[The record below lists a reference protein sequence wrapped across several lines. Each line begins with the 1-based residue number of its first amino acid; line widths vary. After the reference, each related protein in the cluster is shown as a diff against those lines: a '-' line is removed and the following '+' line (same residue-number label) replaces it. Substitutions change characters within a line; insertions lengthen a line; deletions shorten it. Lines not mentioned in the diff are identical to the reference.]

1 MNKMETFVCSYLDGC
16 SFSTT
21 INEKELVDLTDDE
34 IKTILKPILC
44 FLAEKSDKD
53 ERRRDNYASLVV
65 GKIDFLDLDDNEY
78 DEMYMNVYNKAYNE
92 EYTIDNLK
100 DEINNETDLGVLQM
114 LYEELLSEFGKYED
128 LGFCDQCCSY
138 NGEYTYTVEL

>member
-1 MNKMETFVCSYLDGC
+1 VNNMETFVCSYLDCC

-21 INEKELVDLTDDE
+21 INDKELVDLTDDE
-34 IKTILKPILC
+34 INTILKPILC
-44 FLAEKSDKD
+44 FLVEKSDKE

-92 EYTIDNLK
+92 EYTIDKLK
-100 DEINNETDLGVLQM
+100 DEINNETDLAVLQM
-114 LYEELLSEFGKYED
+114 LYEELLSELGKYED
-128 LGFCDQCCSY
+128 LGFCEQCCSY
-138 NGEYTYTVEL
+138 NGGYTYTVEL

>member
-1 MNKMETFVCSYLDGC
+1 MKTFVCSYLDGC

-21 INEKELVDLTDDE
+21 INEKELVDFTDNE

-44 FLAEKSDKD
+44 LLVEKSDNE
-53 ERRRDNYASLVV
+53 ERRRDNYGSFIV
-65 GKIDFLDLDDNEY
+65 GKLDFMNLNNKEY
-78 DEMYMNVYNKAYNE
+78 DDMYMNVYNKAYNE
-92 EYTIDNLK
+92 EYTIDKLK

-114 LYEELLSEFGKYED
+114 LYEELLCEFGKYED

>member
-1 MNKMETFVCSYLDGC
+1 MKTFVCSYFDGC

-21 INEKELVDLTDDE
+21 INEKELVDFTDNE
-34 IKTILKPILC
+34 IKIILKPILC
-44 FLAEKSDKD
+44 LLVEKSDNEK
-53 ERRRDNYASLVV
+53 RRRDNYGSFIV
-65 GKIDFLDLDDNEY
+65 GKLDFMNLNDKEY
-78 DEMYMNVYNKAYNE
+78 DDMYMQVYNKAYNE
-92 EYTIDNLK
+92 EYTIDKLK
-100 DEINNETDLGVLQM
+100 DEINNETDLAVLQM

>member
-1 MNKMETFVCSYLDGC
+1 MNNMETFVCSYLDGC

-21 INEKELVDLTDDE
+21 INEKELVDFTDDE
-34 IKTILKPILC
+34 INTILKPILC
-44 FLAEKSDKD
+44 FLVEKSDKD

-92 EYTIDNLK
+92 EYTIDKLK
-100 DEINNETDLGVLQM
+100 DEINNETDLGLLQM
-114 LYEELLSEFGKYED
+114 LYEELLSELGKYED
-128 LGFCDQCCSY
+128 LGFCEQCCSHS
-138 NGEYTYTVEL
+138 GEYTCTVEL

>member
-1 MNKMETFVCSYLDGC
+1 MKTFVCSYFDGC

-21 INEKELVDLTDDE
+21 INEKELVDFTDNE

-44 FLAEKSDKD
+44 LLVEKSDNEK
-53 ERRRDNYASLVV
+53 RRRDNYGSFIV
-65 GKIDFLDLDDNEY
+65 GKLDFMNLNNKEY
-78 DEMYMNVYNKAYNE
+78 DDMYMQVYNKAYNE
-92 EYTIDNLK
+92 EYTIDKLK
-100 DEINNETDLGVLQM
+100 DEINNETDLAVLQM

>member
-1 MNKMETFVCSYLDGC
+1 MEKFVCSYLDGC

-21 INEKELVDLTDDE
+21 INEKELVDFTDDE
-34 IKTILKPILC
+34 INTILKPILC

-92 EYTIDNLK
+92 ENFIDKLK

-114 LYEELLSEFGKYED
+114 LYEELLSELGKYED
-128 LGFCDQCCSY
+128 LGFCEQCCSHSV
-138 NGEYTYTVEL
+138 EYTYTVEL

>member
-1 MNKMETFVCSYLDGC
+1 MKTFVCSYFDGC

-21 INEKELVDLTDDE
+21 INEKELVDFTDNE

-44 FLAEKSDKD
+44 LLVEKSDNEK
-53 ERRRDNYASLVV
+53 RRRDNYGSFIV
-65 GKIDFLDLDDNEY
+65 GKLDFMNLNDKEY
-78 DEMYMNVYNKAYNE
+78 DDMYMQVYNKAYNE
-92 EYTIDNLK
+92 EYTIDKLK
-100 DEINNETDLGVLQM
+100 DEINNETDLAVLQM

>member
-1 MNKMETFVCSYLDGC
+1 MKTFVCSYLDGC

-21 INEKELVDLTDDE
+21 INEKELVDFTDNE

-44 FLAEKSDKD
+44 LLVEKSDNE
-53 ERRRDNYASLVV
+53 ERRRDNYGSFIV
-65 GKIDFLDLDDNEY
+65 GKLDFMNLNDKEY
-78 DEMYMNVYNKAYNE
+78 DDMYMNVYNKAYNE
-92 EYTIDNLK
+92 EYTIDKLK

-114 LYEELLSEFGKYED
+114 LYEELLCEFGKYED